1 MKRVIHL
8 LFLLSVLV
16 TGTAAFAQE
25 RNGELDSLRKREEEG
40 TDTVIFTSKYIRY
53 TNRALLRD
61 STVTFPID
69 TTLRNFQL
77 YSPLYQVR
85 NPSVSLGSTGLAAR
99 DLLYSPRKTIGFD
112 AGFHAL
118 DRYLLTQDDIRY
130 YRARSPFT
138 QLYYVNGGLKEQVFQ
153 VTHTQNV
160 KPGWNIGANYFRI
173 GSEGYY
179 RNQNADHL
187 NAALFTWYESKNRRY
202 NLIANGLFNTLKA
215 GENGSLAADSANAAG
230 ERRDALRVKL
240 GGNPADRSRQTWR
253 QKGFLLS
260 QSFFPGRI
268 DSARSDSAGT
278 KVLPTQRLSHTVSYS
293 SMNYRYSKNEP
304 DLYGAFPNDLVSDS
318 VALTKDSTTVRHL
331 TNEFGYSFFLR
342 SRAVTFLKNELKL
355 DLRLQHDLYWYDQQS
370 ERQPAIQPSARES
383 FHNITARAGLGYR
396 FSDRVSIQGNL
407 EQVVQGRSRG
417 DYLYEARTHFL
428 LSRSLGRIV
437 LGAYIQNRSPEE
449 IFERVNYQYHR
460 WEQSFAKSK
469 VNNLSFAYENPA
481 VRLAARAEY
490 YRESNHLFF
499 QETDSMQIRPEQFGR
514 DLNLLKLSVSKHFGF
529 GKFNLENYVA
539 YQKTDFERI
548 LRTPELYTYNSFY
561 YASRWFRVL
570 DINLGF
576 DVWYNTPFRA
586 PAYAIN
592 VGQFYNDLEG
602 QEFETFPVVDL
613 FVKAT
618 LKRTNLFL
626 KYDFANQGFPSGRF
640 YTVNR
645 YPMQD
650 ALLKLGVKWNFYN

>member
-1 MKRVIHL
+1 MKRLIHL
-8 LFLLSVLV
+8 FFLLTVLLS
-16 TGTAAFAQE
+16 GTIASAQE
-25 RNGELDSLRKREEEG
+25 RDGELDSLRKREEEG

-53 TNRALLRD
+53 TSRMLLKD

-85 NPSVSLGSTGLAAR
+85 NPSVNLGSTGLAAR
-99 DLLYSPRKTIGFD
+99 DLLYNPRKTIGFD
-112 AGFHAL
+112 PGFHAL
-118 DRYLLTQDDIRY
+118 DRYMMGQDDIRY

-138 QLYYVNGGLKEQVFQ
+138 QLYYVNGSLKEQVFQ
-153 VTHTQNV
+153 ATHTQNV
-160 KPGWNIGANYFRI
+160 KPNWNIGANYFRI
-173 GSEGYY
+173 GSQGYY
-179 RNQNADHL
+179 RNQEADHL
-187 NAALFTWYESKNRRY
+187 NAALFTWYESPNRRY

-215 GENGSLAADSANAAG
+215 GENGSLATDTASSAG

-240 GGNPADRSRQTWR
+240 AANPGDRSRQTWR

-268 DSARSDSAGT
+268 DSIKSDSAGT
-278 KVLPTQRLSHTVSYS
+278 KVLPTQRLFHTVSYS
-293 SMNYRYSKNEP
+293 STNYRYSKNEP
-304 DLYGAFPNDLVSDS
+304 DAYGAFPHDLTADS
-318 VALTKDSTTVRHL
+318 IAFTKDSTMVKHL
-331 TNEFGYSFFLR
+331 ANEFGYSFYLR
-342 SRAVTFLKNELKL
+342 SRAVAFLKNELKL
-355 DLRLQHDLYWYDQQS
+355 DLGLQHDLYWYEQQS
-370 ERQPAIQPSARES
+370 ARFPAIDPSPRES
-383 FHNITARAGLGYR
+383 FHNVTAKAGLGYR
-396 FSDRVSIQGNL
+396 FSDRVNIQGNL
-407 EQVVQGRSRG
+407 RQIVQGRSSG
-417 DYLYEARTHFL
+417 DYLYEAATNFL

-460 WEQSFAKSK
+460 WDQSFEKSK

-481 VRLAARAEY
+481 IRFGARAEY
-490 YRESNHLFF
+490 FRETNHLYFV
-499 QETDSMQIRPEQFGR
+499 ETDSMQIRPEQFGR
-514 DLNLLKLSVSKHFGF
+514 DLNLLKLSVSKHFNVA
-529 GKFNLENYVA
+529 KFNLETYLV
-539 YQKTDFERI
+539 YQKTDFENI
-548 LRTPELYTYNSFY
+548 LRTPEVYTYNSFY

-576 DVWYNTPFRA
+576 DVWYHTPYKA

-592 VGQFYNDLEG
+592 VGQFYNDNEG
-602 QEFETFPVVDL
+602 IEFETFPVVDL

-626 KYDFANQGFPSGRF
+626 KYDFANQGLPSSRF